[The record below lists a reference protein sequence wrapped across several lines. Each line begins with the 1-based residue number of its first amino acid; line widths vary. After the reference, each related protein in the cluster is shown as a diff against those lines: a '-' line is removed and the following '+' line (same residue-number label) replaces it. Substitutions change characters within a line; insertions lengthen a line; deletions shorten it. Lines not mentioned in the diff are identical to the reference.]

1 MLEKGVTAKGW
12 HVDEYSEAWAVGH
25 VFAYRSSIW
34 MIQGLFLAPTP
45 SGERTLC
52 FILGKQVKGRTG
64 GGLPQRSTEDS
75 REEPAHYTALIRSK

>member
-52 FILGKQVKGRTG
+52 FILGKQIERRTG
-64 GGLPQRSTEDS
+64 GGSSRISTGNERDETTVTARS
-75 REEPAHYTALIRSK
+75 L